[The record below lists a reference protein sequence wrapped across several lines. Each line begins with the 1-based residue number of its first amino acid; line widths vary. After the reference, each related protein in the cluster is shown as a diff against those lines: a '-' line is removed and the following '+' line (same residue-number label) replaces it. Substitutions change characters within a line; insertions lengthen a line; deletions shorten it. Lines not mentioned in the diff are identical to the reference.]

1 MELSLNCSQNLMYK
15 AFCHLVITFL
25 MWLAVYFCYFH
36 AKGGSLAAVSS
47 PHKRTELQQKGAA
60 ACSCGG
66 TWHYC
71 NQKSR
76 RPLSAPSSSA
86 RCSTLVSSANR
97 LTMKNLGD
105 ERETLVTGRN
115 GTMASGRRVMGASW
129 SSAFFAPVRKY
140 PDFYPG

>member
-1 MELSLNCSQNLMYK
+1 MRREDPRRCRRHTKGQSYNRR
-15 AFCHLVITFL
+15 ARRRGP
-25 MWLAVYFCYFH
+25 AVVRGIIVT
-36 AKGGSLAAVSS
+36 KKVVVRS
-47 PHKRTELQQKGAA
+47 PLH
-60 ACSCGG
+60 
-66 TWHYC
+66 
-71 NQKSR
+71 
-76 RPLSAPSSSA
+76 PSSA

-129 SSAFFAPVRKY
+129 SFAFFAPVRKY